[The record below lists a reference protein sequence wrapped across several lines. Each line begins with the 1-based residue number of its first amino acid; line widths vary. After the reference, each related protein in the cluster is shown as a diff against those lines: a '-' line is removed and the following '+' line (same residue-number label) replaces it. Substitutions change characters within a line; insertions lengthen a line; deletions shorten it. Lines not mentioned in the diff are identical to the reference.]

1 MWKKKSTW
9 NSSLKN
15 QRGTRVSETRVPSL
29 RITVQL
35 GFFIFLS
42 FFFFFIFNQFFFYWA
57 SSSFWDLFL
66 QGPCCLIFNWYEQW
80 LAKFRP
86 NQSTT
91 SSLRLGFFFLRCFSF
106 FFSLFF
112 LVFEKNFTWVYDVLG
127 FFFFALLGF
136 YWVSL
141 LCSAGF
147 LLLLRSFS
155 PLYGT
160 WVLQTWFPRSFF
172 LPYRNWIRVLR
183 TWFSSLISTL
193 YV

>member
-15 QRGTRVSETRVPSL
+15 QRRTQVSETRVPSL

-66 QGPCCLIFNWYEQW
+66 QGPCCLIFNRYEQW

-91 SSLRLGFFFLRCFSF
+91 SSLRLGFFFWDAFLS

-112 LVFEKNFTWVYDVLG
+112 G
-127 FFFFALLGF
+127 FWKKFHMGL
-136 YWVSL
+136 W
-141 LCSAGF
+141 CSGF
-147 LLLLRSFS
+147 LLLCSTRFLLGISSLFCWVSS
-155 PLYGT
+155 PS
-160 WVLQTWFPRSFF
+160 SFF
-172 LPYRNWIRVLR
+172 L
-183 TWFSSLISTL
+183 SSLWNLSLTNLIST
-193 YV
+193 